1 MNVNELNKIF
11 NSLNVFGGKSI
22 PEIHIVG
29 DNGKI
34 LEIDYISLM
43 SSISTGDESPK
54 QEFYIYTKEKN
65 QAKPPVHIA
74 PGIPDE
80 MKPFLNGE
88 PAVVPPFMANDPVE
102 VLTTGGSGIYAGH
115 AGIIS
120 RKNFDKAKELEEYEE
135 IDSFETHLMED
146 GMYCVAL
153 YSDDNIPENISI
165 ALKED
170 AMSLL
175 PAAIGDMI
183 YVRNTGEYGTVEKY
197 VTDPARNRICAVTV
211 KIKHRPGAYLMHNIA
226 LDNII
231 NITSPELTQRYDK
244 RRAEDLAYEKKQD
257 ELMDSLLNGKDIT
270 PLIREGVKPRQ
281 DTKLLDPDGDA
292 VCDPRYP

>member
-1 MNVNELNKIF
+1 MDVKELNKIF
-11 NSLNVFGGKSI
+11 DSLNVFGSKST

-34 LEIDYISLM
+34 LEIDYVSLM

-74 PGIPDE
+74 PGIPNDI
-80 MKPFLNGE
+80 KPFLNSE
-88 PAVVPPFMANDPVE
+88 LTVVPPFMENDPVE
-102 VLTTGGSGIYAGH
+102 VLTTGGSSVYAGH

-120 RKNFDKAKELEEYEE
+120 RKNFDKARELEGYEE
-135 IDSFETHLMED
+135 IDSFETRLMED

-153 YSDDNIPENISI
+153 YSDDTIPENISI

-175 PAAIGDMI
+175 PAAIGDTI
-183 YVRNTGEYGTVEKY
+183 YVRNTGEYATVEKY

-211 KIKHRPGAYLMHNIA
+211 KIMHRPGVYLMHNIA

-244 RRAEDLAYEKKQD
+244 RRAEELAYEKKQD
-257 ELMDSLLNGKDIT
+257 ELMDNLINGKDIT
-270 PLIREGVKPRQ
+270 PLVREGVKPRQ

-292 VCDPRYP
+292 ICDPRYP